1 MKLKN
6 VLYVFFMIVFLVL
19 AYFLIDRGI
28 NTKTK
33 IYVNY
38 QDTNDIT
45 YKVFLHNGSYL
56 GMNDR
61 YNASSVDKISFDYN
75 FKSVFNTSFNGFY
88 TYNVEGVLVVYKDD
102 INDSLFQKK
111 YMLLEDTVNPLNN
124 NGNIINVLE
133 SIDVDYAKFIKE
145 LGLISKEYN
154 FITNGYLEL
163 RFNVIENL
171 NFNGIE
177 KAREDK
183 KQMKVVIPLS
193 YENFKINVIKD
204 DKIDSYYDFSKK
216 QPVNYLLMVIG
227 ALSLALGISFLA
239 FVIRRMVITY
249 NQESAYNKELRK
261 ILAAYGDIIVTV
273 KKFYNKKKY
282 NLIYVESFKEL
293 IDVYDLVESPIS
305 FKEIKKNS
313 KSIFVLVDEDNAWIY
328 KMDSDNYSE
337 F

>member
-45 YKVFLHNGSYL
+45 YKVFLRNGSYL

-111 YMLLEDTVNPLNN
+111 YMLLDDTVNPLNN